1 MGGAAPD
8 MTYRKRL
15 RSRGSDVIEIHSDDD
30 DEGNEMRGG
39 VSEVKSRKTSS
50 STAFLEKGKQ
60 KEGGTR
66 RNKNMMADDREKEEK
81 KAIRNGHNKVMI
93 SKKAS
98 AAFLGKMNKEKLCNA
113 NNKKKM
119 QICGDME
126 GTDRCNW
133 DHKLKNRKESTTLSE
148 KKKNK
153 EKMNKTHKEK
163 AWAADSKERNI
174 LSGQNRVKKSG
185 DVSTA
190 FFGKLQSDEEEEDV
204 RNCSSKVK
212 NRKVATSFSEG
223 EKRKKRTKYTN
234 TEKETAPLTPAVKE
248 KRMSPSESTEMHHKP
263 NGRNVPSN
271 VSKEKKM
278 DTSSGSDHKKRK
290 REEPHSLS
298 KNEKKV
304 QCNASDKKIH
314 SGEVHEKKIC
324 GSDKEKNRLAPFAF
338 FKFIYNYFEEY
349 LLIPPTVAPKLEDL
363 TNHHLYLEDSEKRHS
378 KVRLSVVNG
387 SLAFHQGWDVF
398 VSDHLIKLGEFVLF
412 ERIAREIIS
421 VRIFGIDSCERLS
434 FKKEPKRVEHGLGSG
449 PSPQE
454 NNNGN
459 LISRQCKTKDA
470 SLLHSK
476 EKTAILILDSETS
489 VHNEAIL
496 NLTTSDADS
505 THHVT
510 VNTNKDPKRAQSGV
524 GNLPDGDCGT
534 KYISSSCSE
543 VKTSSEIVA
552 DAALLTLENDGRV
565 GYELEVHDLDEEL
578 IRKQGI
584 KSIPLDS
591 ITAVEKHQNQSETN
605 VSQNF
610 YRKYEAPGGFRC
622 LEKWSKGTVNSL
634 AALDGNVLIEPENTR
649 KTGIKL
655 VDGYGSIGLN
665 TGNECFYSESNL
677 TCILPVL
684 TMPVK
689 EPSSSDRVSIYRH
702 DGTEIDHSIN
712 EKGRGASVQIETQGE
727 QLEPGG
733 SIVNSQRN
741 NIPGALGLNP
751 AGPEGTCAFVESML
765 TVPVE
770 KPLSPDGK
778 SKCGSSRT
786 EIDHNVNGK
795 GAIVQLETKMDQ
807 VLPVGSSVCN
817 QSSNVA
823 MYANHVVAHVS
834 EHHFSTQEGRN
845 STNCAILESSLPMK
859 DKILE
864 LDDTLLKSSLQLC
877 VPDTT
882 RKWLKLPKS
891 LPGAVKQRR
900 HDGKVIRLKDPMKRS
915 WPVLYQKNPVFV
927 GFTTGWKYFVAA
939 NNLQAGDL
947 CDLIKEPDDDD
958 EQMPVYSVVI
968 TRQGL

>member
-15 RSRGSDVIEIHSDDD
+15 RSRGRVVIEIHSDDD
-30 DEGNEMRGG
+30 EEGNEMRGG

-50 STAFLEKGKQ
+50 NTAVLEKGKGKQ
-60 KEGGTR
+60 KEGGTS
-66 RNKNMMADDREKEEK
+66 RNKNMMADDQDKGEKTT
-81 KAIRNGHNKVMI
+81 IGNGHNKVM
-93 SKKAS
+93 SRKKACPS
-98 AAFLGKMNKEKLCNA
+98 NA
-113 NNKKKM
+113 NKKKKM
-119 QICGDME
+119 QICGGKA
-126 GTDRCNW
+126 GTNRCNW
-133 DHKLKNRKESTTLSE
+133 DHKLKNGKESPTLSE
-148 KKKNK
+148 KKNK
-153 EKMNKTHKEK
+153 EMMNKTHKEMC
-163 AWAADSKERNI
+163 AADSKGRKI
-174 LSGQNRVKKSG
+174 LNDRNRVQKSRE
-185 DVSTA
+185 VSTA
-190 FFGKLQSDEEEEDV
+190 FFRKQQSDEEEEEV
-204 RNCSSKVK
+204 WNCSSKVK
-212 NRKVATSFSEG
+212 NRKVAMTFSEG
-223 EKRKKRTKYTN
+223 EKRKKRPKYTN
-234 TEKETAPLTPAVKE
+234 TEKETAALTPAVKE
-248 KRMSPSESTEMHHKP
+248 KRMSPSESTEMHYNP

-278 DTSSGSDHKKRK
+278 DTSSGSNHKKRK
-290 REEPHSLS
+290 REEPHSLL
-298 KNEKKV
+298 KNKKKV

-314 SGEVHEKKIC
+314 HGEVHEKKIC
-324 GSDKEKNRLAPFAF
+324 GSDKEKNRQAPFAF

-421 VRIFGIDSCERLS
+421 VRIFGIDCCERLS
-434 FKKEPKRVEHGLGSG
+434 FKKEPKRIEHGLGSG
-449 PSPQE
+449 SSPQD

-459 LISRQCKTKDA
+459 LISQQCKTKDA
-470 SLLHSK
+470 SLPRSK
-476 EKTAILILDSETS
+476 EKTVILIPDSGTS
-489 VHNEAIL
+489 AHNEAIL

-505 THHVT
+505 THHVP
-510 VNTNKDPKRAQSGV
+510 VNTNKYPKRVQSGV

-534 KYISSSCSE
+534 KYISPSCSE
-543 VKTSSEIVA
+543 VKTCSEIIVT
-552 DAALLTLENDGRV
+552 DAALLTPENDGRV

-622 LEKWSKGTVNSL
+622 LEKWNKGTVNSL

-665 TGNECFYSESNL
+665 NGNECFYSESNL

-689 EPSSSDRVSIYRH
+689 EPSSSDRISTYRH
-702 DGTEIDHSIN
+702 SITEIDHSIN
-712 EKGRGASVQIETQGE
+712 EKGGASVQIETQGE
-727 QLEPGG
+727 QLEPVG

-741 NIPGALGLNP
+741 NIPVSANTVVLGKYGAQLNP

-770 KPLSPDGK
+770 TPLSPDGK

-795 GAIVQLETKMDQ
+795 GTIVQLETKMDQ

-817 QSSNVA
+817 QSSNMA
-823 MYANHVVAHVS
+823 MYANHVVAHMS
-834 EHHFSTQEGRN
+834 EYDFSTQEGRN
-845 STNCAILESSLPMK
+845 STNCVTLESSLPMK

-864 LDDTLLKSSLQLC
+864 LDDALLKSSLQLC

-900 HDGKVIRLKDPMKRS
+900 LDGKVVRLKDPMKRS

-927 GFTTGWKYFVAA
+927 GFTSGWKYFVAA
-939 NNLQAGDL
+939 NNIQAGDL

-958 EQMPVYSVVI
+958 EAAPVYSVVI
-968 TRQGL
+968 RRQGL